1 MDLLHELWYCKN
13 IKAFRRYA
21 WSYKVQIIDLTDP
34 LLQLEANKSNIEDL
48 FQDLLNQIKVFK
60 YQITVIVLL
69 SKHKENEH
77 IVFAPVYFNSITKT
91 IINSK
96 YDFGNPTHNWINW
109 LIQFVIE
116 LAKGLVG

>member
-48 FQDLLNQIKVFK
+48 FQDLLN
-60 YQITVIVLL
+60 
-69 SKHKENEH
+69 
-77 IVFAPVYFNSITKT
+77 
-91 IINSK
+91 
-96 YDFGNPTHNWINW
+96 
-109 LIQFVIE
+109 
-116 LAKGLVG
+116 